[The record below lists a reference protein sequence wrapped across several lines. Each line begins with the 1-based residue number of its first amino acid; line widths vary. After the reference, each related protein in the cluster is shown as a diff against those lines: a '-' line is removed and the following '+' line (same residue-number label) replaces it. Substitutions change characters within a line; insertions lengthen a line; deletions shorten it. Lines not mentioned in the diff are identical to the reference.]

1 MKLKPKMLLSI
12 GVPLLIV
19 FVIMGVVI
27 YQMASAGLRL
37 ATETSMQSMARQYA
51 TLVNAHV
58 ESQEAVLQTVALN
71 WTEGLPDEAT
81 MQDVLNDLGG
91 RSGVY
96 SFYIGTPGGLNM
108 SSAQRAPGY
117 DSRVRPWYKSA
128 AQSDACSSLTSIFPL
143 RGESRC

>member
-51 TLVNAHV
+51 TLV
-58 ESQEAVLQTVALN
+58 T
-71 WTEGLPDEAT
+71 
-81 MQDVLNDLGG
+81 GG
-91 RSGVY
+91 G
-96 SFYIGTPGGLNM
+96 
-108 SSAQRAPGY
+108 
-117 DSRVRPWYKSA
+117 A
-128 AQSDACSSLTSIFPL
+128 ADRRLELDGRFA
-143 RGESRC
+143 G